1 MFPST
6 AVLSA
11 NCFSVR
17 PYSRRVD
24 IGSAIPVRLK
34 FSRKRNLGAP
44 EMTVERNWF
53 LRMNKIFFRIA
64 LYAEKS

>member
-17 PYSRRVD
+17 PYSRRAG
-24 IGSAIPVRLK
+24 IGFAIPVQLK

-44 EMTVERNWF
+44 EMTVEKNWF
-53 LRMNKIFFRIA
+53 LRMDKIFFQIA